1 MTFVTCKWTQIF
13 DTSEPRTLRSRVCCF
28 GRQVAALDRF
38 KIPRRSLRANQQN
51 IQILDV
57 FV

>member
-1 MTFVTCKWTQIF
+1 MTFVTCNWTQIF
-13 DTSEPRTLRSRVCCF
+13 DTSETCTLRLRVCYS
-28 GRQVAALDRF
+28 GRQIAALDRS

-51 IQILDV
+51 IQILDF